1 MAMTRNQMTIEKP
14 LLIVVA
20 GPTASGKTRLSIQ
33 LAQHFGTEIIS
44 ADSRQ
49 FYREM
54 KIGTAAP
61 TTREQEGIPHHF
73 IGHLSIRDPY
83 NVSMF
88 ESEVIALLADLF
100 KQHPVVIMTG
110 GSGLYIDAVC
120 RGIDD
125 LPDPDPQ
132 LRQQL
137 KNQLSE
143 KGINALQ
150 TYLKQLDPPGYD
162 QIDICNPSRLIRALE
177 VTITTGIPYSSL
189 RKQTPRQRPFTVLK
203 TALTLPKEILHHRI
217 HQRVDSM
224 LDAGWIREAETLLPF
239 SHLNALNTVGYKEL
253 FSYLKGECSLS
264 EAVEKIKTNT
274 RRYAKRQMTWF
285 RKDDAIQWFDP
296 EDLQGIIKKVPSAF
310 FSRLSGNGIEA
321 NPPSDLS

>member
-1 MAMTRNQMTIEKP
+1 MTIEKP

-20 GPTASGKTRLSIQ
+20 GPTASGKTRFSIQ

-61 TTREQEGIPHHF
+61 TNPEQQGIPHHF
-73 IGHLSIRDPY
+73 IGHLSIHDPY

-88 ESEVIALLADLF
+88 ESAVIALLDNLF

-120 RGIDD
+120 HGIDD

-137 KNQLSE
+137 KEQLATQ
-143 KGINALQ
+143 GISALQ
-150 TYLKQLDPPGYD
+150 TTLQRLDPAGYG
-162 QIDICNPSRLIRALE
+162 QMDIYNPSRLIRALE

-203 TALTLPKEILHHRI
+203 TALTLPKEILHRRI
-217 HQRVDSM
+217 HQRVEQM
-224 LDAGWIREAETLLPF
+224 LEAGWLREAEALLPF
-239 SHLNALNTVGYKEL
+239 SHLNALNTVGYKDL
-253 FSYLKGECSLS
+253 FRYLQGEYTLS

-274 RRYAKRQMTWF
+274 RRYAKRQMTWL
-285 RKDDAIQWFDP
+285 RKDTSIQWFDP
-296 EDLQGIIKKVPSAF
+296 EDPQEIIK
-310 FSRLSGNGIEA
+310 RI
-321 NPPSDLS
+321 D

>member
-1 MAMTRNQMTIEKP
+1 MTRIPMTTDKP
-14 LLIVVA
+14 LLVVVA

-33 LAQHFGTEIIS
+33 LAQHFNTEIIS

-61 TTREQEGIPHHF
+61 TTLEQQGIPHHF
-73 IGHLSIRDPY
+73 IGHLSIHDPY
-83 NVSMF
+83 NVSKF
-88 ESEVIALLADLF
+88 ESEVIALLGNLF
-100 KQHPVVIMTG
+100 KYHPVVIMTG

-120 RGIDD
+120 KGIDD

-137 KNQLSE
+137 KDLLSD

-150 TYLKQLDPPGYD
+150 ASLQQLDPAGYD
-162 QIDICNPSRLIRALE
+162 QMDIYNPSRLIRALE
-177 VTITTGIPYSSL
+177 VTLTTGIPYSSL
-189 RKQTPRQRPFTVLK
+189 RKQTPRQRPFSVLK

-217 HQRVDSM
+217 HQRVDTM
-224 LDAGWIREAETLLPF
+224 LEAGWIREAEALLPF

-253 FSYLKGECSLS
+253 FSYLKGECSLA

-285 RKDDAIQWFDP
+285 RKDTAIQWFDP
-296 EDLQGIIKKVPSAF
+296 EDLQGIIK
-310 FSRLSGNGIEA
+310 RIN
-321 NPPSDLS
+321 